1 MTKVVDLVM
10 MRQWDAAQRGALS
23 TWTVYD
29 PPRDHPDCFVAR
41 RFESEKGNPEPAPT
55 SDAIAAFEL
64 QPLRDAMIRAGL
76 TVVPRMEGDQPHIVE
91 VWL

>member
-1 MTKVVDLVM
+1 
-10 MRQWDAAQRGALS
+10 MRRSAARSRRGRS
-23 TWTVYD
+23 TTL
-29 PPRDHPDCFVAR
+29 RATIHCFVAR
-41 RFESEKGNPEPAPT
+41 RFESEKGNPEPVPT